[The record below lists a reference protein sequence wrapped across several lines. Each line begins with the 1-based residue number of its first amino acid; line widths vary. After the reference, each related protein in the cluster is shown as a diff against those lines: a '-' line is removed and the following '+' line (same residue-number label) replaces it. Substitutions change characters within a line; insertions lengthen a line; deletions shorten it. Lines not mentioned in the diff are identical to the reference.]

1 MVKFISLLS
10 LMSLAVGCASSVPDA
25 FKPKEPIS
33 AFSNADWNKVLRVA
47 VTPDGYVRHDD
58 VKANKDGAYD
68 ALQRYV
74 GQIGEASPKNRP
86 DLFATDAD
94 KLAYWLNAY
103 NAICLYAVQKKN
115 LPSNVLY
122 SSIPPGL
129 IFISDS
135 TRVGGE
141 GMTLDNIER
150 KYARSFNDP
159 RIHFALNCMSTSCP
173 PLRAEAFEGDRLEQQ
188 LSDQARL
195 SLDEPRVVKKISDD
209 EVAFNNIF
217 TDYWKSDFVTYAKNK
232 LGKADGTP
240 LDACK
245 SWAGPNSPVRTA
257 TKFSSQGYDWSLNR
271 PRR

>member
-10 LMSLAVGCASSVPDA
+10 IMSLAVGCASSVPDQY
-25 FKPKEPIS
+25 KPKEPIS
-33 AFSNADWNKVLRVA
+33 KFSNDDWNKVLATV

-58 VKANKDGAYD
+58 LKANKDGSYD

-74 GQIGEASPKNRP
+74 GAIGEASPKNRP
-86 DLFATDAD
+86 ELFPTDAD

-103 NAICLYAVQKKN
+103 NAVCMYAVQKKG
-115 LPSNVLY
+115 LPGNVLY
-122 SSIPPGL
+122 SSIPPGM
-129 IFISDS
+129 IFLSDS

-150 KYARSFNDP
+150 NYARSYKDP
-159 RIHFALNCMSTSCP
+159 RIHFALNCMSASCP
-173 PLRAEAFEGDRLEQQ
+173 PLRKEAYKGSRLEQQ
-188 LSDQARL
+188 LAEQARI
-195 SLDEPRVVKKISDD
+195 SLDDPRVVKRVSDD

-217 TDYWKSDFVTYAKNK
+217 TDYWKSDFVTYAKEQ
-232 LGKADGTP
+232 LGKPNGTP

-245 SWAGPNSPVRTA
+245 AWAGPNSPVKTA

-271 PRR
+271 PR